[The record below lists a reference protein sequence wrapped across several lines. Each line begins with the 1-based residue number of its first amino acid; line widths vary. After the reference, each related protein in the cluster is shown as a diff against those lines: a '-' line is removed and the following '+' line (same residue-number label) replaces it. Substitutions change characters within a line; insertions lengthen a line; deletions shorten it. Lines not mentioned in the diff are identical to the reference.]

1 MKRSKA
7 SDELNNTSSRKQRQE
22 SQLIEQAKR
31 GDKRA
36 ISELYRRHVDTI
48 YRYIFARVKD
58 TTVAEDLTAQVFLK
72 ALEGLPN
79 YQFTGAPFQAW
90 LYRIAYAR
98 TVDYWRQQQRRPHV
112 PLTDALSATNPQ
124 PEEVVAAKDE
134 WLMALE
140 LLSQLTD
147 DQQDVIILRFFGEK
161 SLSEV
166 AETLGK
172 TIGAIKAIQH
182 RALASLARLWQK
194 QMAKNH
200 NEQKS

>member
-1 MKRSKA
+1 MKRSKT
-7 SDELNNTSSRKQRQE
+7 SDKLNSTFTRKQRQE
-22 SQLIEQAKR
+22 IRLIKRAKR

-36 ISELYRRHVDTI
+36 ISELYRRHIDTI
-48 YRYIFARVKD
+48 YRYIYARVKD
-58 TTVAEDLTAQVFLK
+58 ATVAEDLTAQVFLK

-98 TVDYWRQQQRRPHV
+98 TVDYWRQQQRHPQV

-124 PEEVVAAKDE
+124 PEDIIAAKDE
-134 WLMALE
+134 WLMALQ

-172 TIGAIKAIQH
+172 TIGAVKAIQH
-182 RALASLARLWQK
+182 RALTSLARLWQK
-194 QMAKNH
+194 QMAEKH
-200 NEQKS
+200 NE